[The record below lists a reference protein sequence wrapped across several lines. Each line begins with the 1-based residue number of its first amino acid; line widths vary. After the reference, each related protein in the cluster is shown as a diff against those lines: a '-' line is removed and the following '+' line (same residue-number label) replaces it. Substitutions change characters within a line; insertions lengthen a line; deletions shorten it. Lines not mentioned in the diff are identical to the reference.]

1 MSYPYCTYPTQPI
14 NPSPKSNRTIVLVLA
29 AVAALLLSVLG
40 VASVVMFTGS
50 GKTQATPAPE
60 LVLESASSVSN
71 APFSPTVALTNRP
84 LDQGVRNAVARGSA
98 TPLGQVVDGT
108 APGLYASSNEPP
120 CDTAALANHLLS
132 NPATARVWA
141 GVFGITVDQ
150 IPYYLDTLT
159 PVVLGND
166 TRVTNHTYSS
176 RGANP
181 YQSVLQAGTPV
192 LIDAYGV
199 PRVQCSC
206 GNPLA
211 PPASTPLA
219 GYRTVN
225 APWPGYATRDVVY
238 VDYHNHHTTVINNT
252 TTVVAGP
259 ETVAPPQLTLID
271 LNTLVPFLRTAGGIL
286 DTTGL
291 PPMVGT
297 LPTPAQMNVPFTTD
311 DPVLQEAN
319 GVQADGQPA
328 ENVLRQAQEST
339 GTTESSANDTAAGPL
354 GSSSQSSPGATAES
368 PAVAPPAPD
377 ASASAAAPAPAAPE
391 APVGATPAAP
401 APPSPTQFVGSG
413 DVISSLSF
421 SDAGAVT
428 TCTAD
433 DPGTSPV
440 DLSCTDGLTRTVL
453 SSNLQSSAVA
463 SATDSAGVWT
473 VSLIGASGPQSV
485 AVTSATWTT
494 TPTTTVAPPATQ
506 TPTAEPEPAVT
517 EEPTATETT
526 TTTTS
531 SPAAG

>member
-1 MSYPYCTYPTQPI
+1 MSYPYGTYPTQPI
-14 NPSPKSNRTIVLVLA
+14 PPTPKSNRTIVLVLA
-29 AVAALLLSVLG
+29 VVAALLLSVLG
-40 VASVVMFTGS
+40 VASVMMFTGA

-60 LVLESASSVSN
+60 LVLESASSVSD

-84 LDQGVRNAVARGSA
+84 LDPAVRNVVARGSA

-181 YQSVLQAGTPV
+181 FQSVLQAGTPV

-225 APWPGYATRDVVY
+225 APWPGYATRDVVS
-238 VDYHNHHTTVINNT
+238 VNYHNHHTTVINNT

-291 PPMVGT
+291 PPMAGT
-297 LPTPAQMNVPFTTD
+297 LPTPAQLNVPFTTD
-311 DPVLQEAN
+311 DPVLQDAN

-339 GTTESSANDTAAGPL
+339 STTESSATDTAAGP
-354 GSSSQSSPGATAES
+354 SESTSQATAGTTVES
-368 PAVAPPAPD
+368 PAVVPPAPG
-377 ASASAAAPAPAAPE
+377 ASSSAAAPAPE
-391 APVGATPAAP
+391 APVSAPPAAP
-401 APPSPTQFVGSG
+401 APSPTQFVGSG

-421 SDAGAVT
+421 SGAGAAV

-433 DPGTSPV
+433 DLSASPV
-440 DLSCTDGLTRTVL
+440 VLSCTDGLTRTVL
-453 SSNLQSSAVA
+453 SSNLQTSAVA

-485 AVTSATWTT
+485 AVTSAMWVT
-494 TPTTTVAPPATQ
+494 TPTTTVAPPPTAQ
-506 TPTAEPEPAVT
+506 TSTAGPEPTVTAEPAPT
-517 EEPTATETT
+517 ETTT